1 MRELTASIIRAQI
14 EEYIKHSKTPV
25 IQTVHDSWTV
35 VVPPRE
41 QAPQFWEMLEEY
53 WPEAVKE
60 FDERES
66 KLRAALAEFDRELLL
81 EGCDTAFDADGGDDW
96 GVAQLPPGERLDG
109 SGDHGDGRLLSGLV
123 PGESDAQ
130 DPDA

>member
-1 MRELTASIIRAQI
+1 VVEA
-14 EEYIKHSKTPV
+14 YIKHSKTPV

-35 VVPPRE
+35 IVPPRE
-41 QAPQFWEMLEEY
+41 QAPQFWEMLEKY

-66 KLRAALAEFDRELLL
+66 KLRAALAEFDREQLL
-81 EGCDTAFDADGGDDW
+81 ENCDTTCEAVYGDYR
-96 GVAQLPPGERLDG
+96 GVAQLPPGERFDG
-109 SGDHGDGRLLSGLV
+109 SGDIGDGRILGGLV
-123 PGESDAQ
+123 PGEPDAQ